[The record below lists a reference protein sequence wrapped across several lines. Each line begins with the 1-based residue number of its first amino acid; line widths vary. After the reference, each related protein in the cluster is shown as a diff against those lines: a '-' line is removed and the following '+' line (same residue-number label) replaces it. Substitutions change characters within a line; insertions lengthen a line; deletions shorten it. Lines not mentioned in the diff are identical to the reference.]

1 MANREDKWAEKLANP
16 FVKDDNGTITHKAAL
31 KGAYKGTGDKQT
43 SAVRFAG

>member
-31 KGAYKGTGDKQT
+31 KGAIQRTGDEQA
-43 SAVRFAG
+43 SAV